1 MRTLRLGLAA
11 GILSAAGIGAAG
23 ATEIVVHHDLASPAE
38 LSAVK
43 VLKDAF
49 EAGGDKWK
57 DLAIPHDSGATISL
71 ANLVAG
77 GNPPNVFFS
86 PDPGL
91 YRDLAK
97 QGKELSLDGFYS
109 SGKGGD
115 AFQHMPKFLQDLT
128 VVDGVKVRAP
138 NSIHI
143 DGTVC
148 YNKAV
153 AVDSGIDPT
162 SWKSMDA
169 FYADF
174 DKIKAKGY
182 IPLAFGADS
191 FQIGYLFHALVAAV
205 SGGDIYERI
214 FGSKVDRDAIDSP
227 AMRATFDAL
236 RAIQQHTDPGSPNRK
251 WNDTTNLVITGKA
264 LMQIQGDWMTGEFR
278 AAGKKQGVDYDC
290 MIIPGAKGI
299 AVTTNV
305 WGFVKTGNADQDA
318 AELRFAAANFD
329 PQVQFK
335 FALAKGSAPVRLDVP
350 RDGLPPWTVKVL
362 DMLAQPGF
370 AHNNPH
376 ITVDSDWLG
385 AIWDV
390 ASKFWA
396 DPTMTDDQAI
406 ASLQKAYDSIF

>member
-1 MRTLRLGLAA
+1 MNSLKIGLAVL
-11 GILSAAGIGAAG
+11 LSIASVGVVRGADL
-23 ATEIVVHHDLASPAE
+23 VVHHDLASPAE

-49 EAGGDKWK
+49 EAGGDKWI

-86 PDPGL
+86 PDPGI

-97 QGKELSLDGFYS
+97 QGKQLSLEEFYS
-109 SGKGGD
+109 TGKGLD
-115 AFQHMPKFLQDLT
+115 AFQHMPVFLQNLT
-128 VVDGVKVRAP
+128 MIDGVKVRAP

-143 DGTVC
+143 DGMIC
-148 YNKAV
+148 YNKTV
-153 AVDSGIDPT
+153 AKDAGVDPAA
-162 SWKSMDA
+162 WKSMDE
-169 FYADF
+169 FYVDF

-191 FQIGYLFHALVAAV
+191 FQISYLFHSLVATV

-214 FGSKVDRDAIDSP
+214 YGGKVDRTAIDTP

-236 RAIQQHTDPGSPNRK
+236 RAIQKHTDQGSPNRK

-264 LMQIQGDWMTGEFR
+264 LMQIQGDWITGEFR
-278 AAGKKQGVDYDC
+278 AAGKTQGIDYAC
-290 MIIPGAKGI
+290 MTIPGAKGI

-305 WGFVKTGNADQDA
+305 WGFVKTAKPDVDA
-318 AELRFAAANFD
+318 AALRFAAANFD
-329 PQVQFK
+329 PEVQYK
-335 FALAKGSAPVRLDVP
+335 FALAKGSAPVRLDVS
-350 RDGLPPWTVKVL
+350 RDGLPPWTQKVL
-362 DMLAQPGF
+362 DLLAQPGF

-376 ITVDSDWLG
+376 ITVDSDWLA
-385 AIWDV
+385 AISDV
-390 ASKFWA
+390 AQKFWA
-396 DPTMTDDQAI
+396 DPNMTDDAAI
-406 ASLQKAYDSIF
+406 AALNKAYDSVF

>member
-1 MRTLRLGLAA
+1 MKSLRLGLTVLLSTAA
-11 GILSAAGIGAAG
+11 IGTASAA
-23 ATEIVVHHDLASPAE
+23 ELVVHHDLASPAE

-49 EAGGDKWK
+49 EAGGDTWT

-77 GNPPNVFFS
+77 GNPPDVFFS

-91 YRDLAK
+91 YRDLAHQNK
-97 QGKELSLDGFYS
+97 RFSLDDFYKE
-109 SGKGGD
+109 GKGAD
-115 AFQHMPKFLQDLT
+115 AFKNMPAFLQELT
-128 VVDGVKVRAP
+128 LVDGVSVRAP

-148 YNKAV
+148 YNKKV
-153 AVDSGIDPT
+153 AADAGVDPT
-162 SWKSMDA
+162 AWKSMDE

-174 DKIKAKGY
+174 DKIKDKGY
-182 IPLAFGADS
+182 IPLAFGADG
-191 FQIGYLFHALVAAV
+191 FQIGYLFHSLVAAV
-205 SGGDIYERI
+205 SGGEIYERV
-214 FGSKVDRDAIDSP
+214 FGEKPDRDALDSP

-278 AAGKKQGVDYDC
+278 AAGKTQGVDYDC

-305 WGFVKTGNADQDA
+305 WGFVDTGNADKSA
-318 AELRFAAANFD
+318 AQLRFAAANFD
-329 PQVQFK
+329 PQVQYQ

-350 RDGLPPWTVKVL
+350 HDGLPPWTVKVL
-362 DMLAQPGF
+362 DMLAKPGF
-370 AHNNPH
+370 SHNNPH

-385 AIWDV
+385 GIWDV
-390 ASKFWA
+390 AAKFWA

-406 ASLQKAYDSIF
+406 AALQKDFDSIF

>member
-1 MRTLRLGLAA
+1 MKTTKLSLAA
-11 GILSAAGIGAAG
+11 AVAIGFATAVPAA
-23 ATEIVVHHDLASPAE
+23 ELVVHHDLASPAE

-49 EAGGDKWK
+49 EAGGDKWR

-86 PDPGL
+86 PDPGI

-97 QGKELSLDGFYS
+97 QGKLLSLDDFYAN
-109 SGKGGD
+109 GKGRD
-115 AFQHMPKFLQDLT
+115 AFDHMPKFLQELT
-128 VVDGVKVRAP
+128 AIDGIKVRAP
-138 NSIHI
+138 NSLHV
-143 DGTVC
+143 DGMVC
-148 YNKAV
+148 YNAAV
-153 AVDSGIDPT
+153 AKDAGVDPAK
-162 SWKSMDA
+162 WASMDA

-191 FQIGYLFHALVAAV
+191 FQIGYLFHSLVATV
-205 SGGDIYERI
+205 SGGEIYERL
-214 FGSKVDRDAIDSP
+214 FGGKVDRSAIDTP

-236 RAIQQHTDPGSPNRK
+236 RAIQMHTDPGSPNRK

-278 AAGKKQGVDYDC
+278 AAGKTQGVDYGC
-290 MIIPGAKGI
+290 MTIPGAKGI

-305 WGFVKTGNADQDA
+305 WGFVKTADPEKNAA
-318 AELRFAAANFD
+318 ALRFAAANFD
-329 PQVQFK
+329 PQVQYK

-350 RDGLPPWTVKVL
+350 REGLPPWTLRVL
-362 DMLAQPGF
+362 DLLAQPGF
-370 AHNNPH
+370 AHDNPH
-376 ITVDSDWLG
+376 ITVDSDWLA

-390 ASKFWA
+390 AQKFWA
-396 DPTMTDDQAI
+396 DPSMTDDAAI
-406 ASLQKAYDSIF
+406 AALNKAYDAVF